1 MSLCSVLWLVSTIVP
16 LVKLRVRECDC
27 LLLGR
32 RSCNVGK
39 TYKPAGPSF
48 YACAQ
53 ERLLQITPWKYH
65 YEKDPLLISRPMC
78 MVMNELSRLISGQE
92 DDWWRE

>member
-1 MSLCSVLWLVSTIVP
+1 MWLVSTIVP
-16 LVKLRVRECDC
+16 LVKLRVRECGC

-32 RSCNVGK
+32 KSCNVGK
-39 TYKPAGPSF
+39 TYKPAGASF

-53 ERLLQITPWKYH
+53 ERLLQITPWTYH
-65 YEKDPLLISRPMC
+65 YEKEPSPITRPMC
-78 MVMNELSRLISGQE
+78 MVMNELARLISGQE